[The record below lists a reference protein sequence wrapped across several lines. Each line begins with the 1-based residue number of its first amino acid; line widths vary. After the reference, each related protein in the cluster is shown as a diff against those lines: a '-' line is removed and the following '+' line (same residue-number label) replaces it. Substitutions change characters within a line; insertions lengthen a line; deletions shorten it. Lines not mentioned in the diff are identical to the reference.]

1 MPWKL
6 TITVTGG
13 SQRGEHYAFFKDLVL
28 IGRSKR
34 ADLNLNDSLVSAEHS
49 RIIMSENAVEVE
61 DLGSKDGTFVNQLP
75 VQRINLNSGDRI
87 QIGRSELEV
96 RIEQL
101 AEKDRLSS
109 VIYQTALIAG
119 YSEPERDYLCEN
131 LTESLV
137 AAHSFGFAKGEEL
150 LAAAAQWFEQMR
162 GPDLVI
168 LDFKMPIINGINTA
182 ISLRAYERAYKRP
195 SLVPIL
201 FFCDPPDSEG
211 FRKVL
216 TFCAPAMLY
225 PRQAASSAFE
235 TRAQA
240 MIKNLRRTPVG

>member
-6 TITVTGG
+6 IITITGG
-13 SQRGEHYAFFKDLVL
+13 GQRGERYEFSKDLVL

-34 ADLNLNDSLVSAEHS
+34 SDVSLNDSLVSAEHS
-49 RIIMSENAVEVE
+49 RIIISDDSVEVE
-61 DLGSKDGTFVNQLP
+61 DLGSKDGTFVNQTP
-75 VQRINLNSGDRI
+75 VQRVKLNSGDRI
-87 QIGRSELEV
+87 QIGKSELEV
-96 RIEQL
+96 RIEQI

-109 VIYQTALIAG
+109 AVYQTALIVG
-119 YSEPERDYLCEN
+119 YSEAERDYLCES
-131 LTESLV
+131 LTGSLV

-150 LAAAAQWFEQMR
+150 LAAAAQLFEQMR

-168 LDFKMPIINGINTA
+168 IDFKMPIINGINTA
-182 ISLRAYERAYKRP
+182 ISLRAFERAYKRS
-195 SLVPIL
+195 SLTPIL

-216 TFCAPAMLY
+216 NFCAPAMLY
-225 PRQAASSAFE
+225 PRQAASSPFE